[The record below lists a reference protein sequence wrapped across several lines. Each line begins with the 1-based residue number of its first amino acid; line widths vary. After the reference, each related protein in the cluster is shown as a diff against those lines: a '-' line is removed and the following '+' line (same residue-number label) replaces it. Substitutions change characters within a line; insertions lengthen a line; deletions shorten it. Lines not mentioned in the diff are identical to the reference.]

1 MSRGGENKAALVKI
15 ELDSGV
21 CIDEVDDPGID
32 VDRGVVNE
40 ASDTPNQGASVG
52 RPFDVALDRLVN
64 KDEVPLKSYGV
75 EEGAEVVSLLTTGG
89 HVGDPFPLE
98 EKGGWIAIGIVEECE
113 KLGGILD
120 QPGADFPVRH
130 GVECVVVV
138 EGEQTEVLASIEGRL
153 RREAADLA
161 TVLNCDTELVGV
173 QSTTHAFTDLGEGG
187 SADETIPS
195 VANAEGARSV
205 VFFRDEHGPAAEP
218 EA

>member
-1 MSRGGENKAALVKI
+1 MGGLSRGDDKAALVKI

-21 CIDEVDDPGID
+21 CIDDLDIRDDEVGDPGID

-40 ASDTPNQGASVG
+40 TSDTPNQGASVG

-120 QPGADFPVRH
+120 QPGADFPVQH
-130 GVECVVVV
+130 GVERVVVV
-138 EGEQTEVLASIEGRL
+138 EGEQTEVLASIESHLSRA
-153 RREAADLA
+153 AADLA
-161 TVLNCDTELVGV
+161 SVLDCDTELVRV
-173 QSTTHAFTDLGEGG
+173 QGAADSCTDLG
-187 SADETIPS
+187 
-195 VANAEGARSV
+195 
-205 VFFRDEHGPAAEP
+205 
-218 EA
+218 